1 MHFLFQKHLLNQEI
15 NKKQKVAKL
24 LQQKFIGLKNSLN
37 CKIGY
42 IDYVH
47 VCNTFLVCNNKNIS
61 QVKEKKKKNYATFF
75 LEIWVIILTHI
86 KILIKLDLVF

>member
-47 VCNTFLVCNNKNIS
+47 VCNTFLVCNSKNIS
-61 QVKEKKKKNYATFF
+61 QVKETFF
-75 LEIWVIILTHI
+75 LEIWVIILTHV
-86 KILIKLDLVF
+86 KILIKLDLIF

>member
-47 VCNTFLVCNNKNIS
+47 VCNTFWFATTKTFPKL
-61 QVKEKKKKNYATFF
+61 KKKRK
-75 LEIWVIILTHI
+75 
-86 KILIKLDLVF
+86 KIMQRFS